1 MGAAEIG
8 IELLVIEKAL
18 QDKGGPGADN
28 GQVVALRNGL
38 RDFQDVVPLRD
49 DLLRVAH
56 KDHPLRRGHDAAV
69 GTVEQRVAEEAR
81 TGKATYGG
89 SLGRTRGIIDK
100 ETDAEGFYEYST
112 DYIVPADT
120 DGDGMPDEWEK
131 SVGLDINATDN
142 NRINSDGYTALEV
155 YLASLMGESM
165 STDFLM
171 SGIENAVVSAKI
183 SYDPSTSI
191 LTVSPDAIGA
201 TLSVYAL
208 DGRMIYN
215 RVVTSLESRLPLP
228 SGINLLHLHGRNI
241 APRMLKISR

>member
-1 MGAAEIG
+1 
-8 IELLVIEKAL
+8 
-18 QDKGGPGADN
+18 
-28 GQVVALRNGL
+28 
-38 RDFQDVVPLRD
+38 
-49 DLLRVAH
+49 
-56 KDHPLRRGHDAAV
+56 
-69 GTVEQRVAEEAR
+69 
-81 TGKATYGG
+81 
-89 SLGRTRGIIDK
+89 
-100 ETDAEGFYEYST
+100 
-112 DYIVPADT
+112 
-120 DGDGMPDEWEK
+120 MPDEWEK